1 MAIYHLQSGF
11 VSRSSGRSSVQ
22 SAAYITGA
30 TLHESRRDLE
40 VSYKN
45 RLSDI
50 AFTDTLAPEH
60 APSQFHDLGVWDI
73 LENFEDAYAIQRYKT
88 EATQEAYLASARPA
102 QTIMVALPKE
112 LDVGVT
118 KELVEEFAKERFVS
132 RGLIVT
138 YAIHDDE
145 GNPHAHLQISRRAVN
160 EKGELAWAKDR
171 DIVTRKSLLVTRKL
185 WADLSNKYLER
196 EGFEVRLTEKSY
208 ADLGINL
215 EPSLHRGW
223 FSDKL
228 SGMGI
233 NSRVMAENAAI
244 FTRNRE
250 ILIENPSEILPE
262 MTSKAATFTQLNLL
276 KAIQKRVGDDDKIV
290 AQVFEGALQHA
301 VVVGEGMNGEVRYT
315 TQSYKDIEEQA
326 VNKAAELMATPFAQS
341 KLSKD
346 SSNEHIESNFAYLS
360 QEQKETVLGLTQ
372 DQSLAVLV
380 GRAGA
385 GKTTTLKAVSEIYQA
400 SGHKVIGTSLSA
412 MAAENL
418 GQEAGIKAA
427 TLNSWLYK
435 WDSYQAAQEKFLSFN
450 NVMEEGLFKQLQW
463 YKDLQRYGRSQLTK
477 DTVLIVDEAGMV
489 GTRQWG
495 ELLTHVQRAGSKL
508 IAVGDDNQ
516 FKAIEAG
523 DFFRELK
530 DQAESQAAQ
539 QTQDQKIKTTNLFSL
554 QEIRRQQQ
562 SWMREASHQLAEL
575 NISEGLS
582 AYEQHGHIN
591 QTSRASF
598 SEDIATAYLSKLKS
612 GFSEDQQTGL
622 VLSFTNAQTNSINQ
636 AIREQLKQNGM
647 IGKEDLIKLND
658 QNFTIGDRIV
668 FLKNNKTD
676 LKITDVDGVIQ
687 PEKSI
692 KNGTRGTIQA
702 VDNQGNIKVQ
712 LADNYYTII
721 SATNES
727 PKVAIGQP
735 QAESI
740 REYNYNHIAYGYAVT
755 THKSQG
761 QTVDFTIVA
770 ASKHMD
776 AKGLY
781 VAMTR
786 HRNDVQLFYAKE
798 DFTSFKALTSQLS
811 RFEHKDL
818 VKDYTIRPENEAAW
832 QRVQEYRLSA
842 LDAAE
847 VLKQQFGKDH
857 NQSGQIDWQAYNQI
871 KQDQVRIGKE
881 ILEEFSKH
889 QLYVNQAS
897 LTQEML
903 QISTGQKA
911 RPLSMAEEKAKITVE
926 LYGETAH
933 LARGM
938 WNTIRKTHP
947 GSKCYSHPNYEQ
959 FNQIR
964 HERNALAQTIAENY
978 PLHREFVNQFS
989 RVYGINSKTV
999 EAQSKQFIQSQSTD
1013 KYSEKTNQ
1021 LWYNN
1026 RLDNLNYGK
1035 YTSSKNN
1042 INIDKDQLNS
1052 EFQAKNI
1059 HVDRYQKSLDAKFI
1073 KQELNAN
1080 IKDLAYEFLGKPHI
1094 QKTTEWRYGNKGSI
1108 SIHVAGTKQGLYSN
1122 FETGESGNALK
1133 LIQDQLNCDHK
1144 QAFKWGA
1151 EWLGNESHQR
1161 FTKTAIIKEP
1171 QQLPQAKQEWTPIYP
1186 TPKDYVDL
1194 KASGNSNLAYMLK
1207 GRQETNRYAY
1217 KDADSNILGYVVRLE
1232 DKQGNKITLTLTYC
1246 RNHEGKEQWR
1256 WQGFSNDRPLYGL
1269 DQLRQQPDAPVLIV
1283 EGEKTAEAARV
1294 LLPEYA
1300 VITWSG
1306 GCGAVQKSDW
1316 TVLKDRNVT
1325 VWPDNDKPGF
1335 NAAVKIADL
1344 LNAQGNQKTKIVDLS
1359 PTLPHK
1365 WDLADK
1371 IPNGI
1376 DVKEILV
1383 NAVEQRAD
1391 LTTTKFLETT
1401 QAVSQITQKANT
1413 DQATRTIGIDDIYKH
1428 CKNHYMGYRITPE
1441 NTEFIVKV
1449 TNDTYQELKQWT
1461 SLSGFSAD
1469 DSKLEVQAAL
1479 TGVYADMFKTIT
1491 KQRPNA
1497 LDKSTDIGK
1506 IAGKMKMDMSRANLQ
1521 EDKAIVLSASR
1532 LYDKQDKEISAL
1544 VQSKDISGY
1553 TQVVHK
1559 EILKATTRCHSM
1571 TGDYLSKEMK
1581 ERFLGETKM
1590 ACGMEKDSQKAKAA
1604 IGEICARLAR
1614 EASPTVDRPLT
1625 IQQQRE
1631 KSVVDYISAELNS
1644 KNNLLISG
1652 STDAFLRSKLVKDP
1666 MGALETWKIFTNNQN
1681 CFTPMSFAEMQIK
1694 TQEANALLESQ
1705 KANMT
1710 AEVHDKLKATM
1721 SMNPQEVIQQ
1731 CRGVIEFQLDKARQA
1746 DINKYTELSKAFLK
1760 LPYNNREDSSAAKEL
1775 NEIANRHQNDEKF
1788 NQAITKNDLTR
1799 QVQQSLHEP
1808 NKLEI
1813 HRGFER

>member
-1 MAIYHLQSGF
+1 MAIYYLSHGM

-30 TLHESRRDLE
+30 SLHESRRDLDI
-40 VSYKN
+40 SYKN

-60 APSQFHDLGVWDI
+60 APQQFHEIGVWDL
-73 LENFEDAYAIQRYKT
+73 LEDFEDEYAIKRFPNCLESRDK
-88 EATQEAYLASARPA
+88 YLNSAQTA
-102 QTIMVALPKE
+102 QTIVIALPRE
-112 LDVGVT
+112 LEVGAG

-171 DIVTRKSLLVTRKL
+171 EVVSRKELLVTRKL

-196 EGFEVRLTEKSY
+196 EGFEARITEKSY

-223 FSDKL
+223 VSDKL
-228 SGMGI
+228 GAMGI
-233 NSRVMAENAAI
+233 NSYVMAENAAR
-244 FTRNRE
+244 FARNKE
-250 ILIENPSEILPE
+250 MLIERPFEILPE
-262 MTSKAATFTQLNLL
+262 LTSKAATFTQSTLL

-301 VVVGEGMNGEVRYT
+301 IVVGEGMNGEVRYT

-326 VNKAAELMATPFAQS
+326 VNKVSELMATSFEQR

-346 SSNEHIESNFAYLS
+346 SSNEYIESNFAYLS

-372 DQSLAVLV
+372 DQSLAVLI

-385 GKTTTLKAVSEIYQA
+385 GKTTTLKVVSEIYQN
-400 SGHKVIGTSLSA
+400 SGYKVIGASL
-412 MAAENL
+412 AALAAQNL
-418 GQEAGIKAA
+418 EAEAGIKA
-427 TLNSWLYK
+427 TTIHSWLYK
-435 WDSYQAAQEKFLSFN
+435 WDRYQAAQEKFLSFN
-450 NVMEEGLFKQLQW
+450 NVMEEGLFKQLKW
-463 YKDLQRYGRSQLTK
+463 YKDLQRYQGSKLTK

-495 ELLTHVQRAGSKL
+495 ELLTHVQKAGSKL
-508 IAVGDDNQ
+508 IVVGDDNQ

-530 DQAESQAAQ
+530 VQAAQ
-539 QTQDQKIKTTNLFSL
+539 QTQDQNSQTTNLFSL

-582 AYEQHGHIN
+582 TYEQYGHLQ
-591 QTSRASF
+591 QTSRANL
-598 SEDIATAYLSKLKS
+598 SEDIATAYLGKLKADLS
-612 GFSEDQQTGL
+612 QTGL
-622 VLSFTNAQTNSINQ
+622 VLAFTNAQTNSINQ
-636 AIREQLKQNGM
+636 AIREQLKQEGM
-647 IGKEDLIKLND
+647 IGKEDLIKLNG
-658 QNFTIGDRIV
+658 QNFAIGDRIV
-668 FLKNNKTD
+668 FLKNDKTW
-676 LKITDVDGVIQ
+676 LTITDADGVA
-687 PEKSI
+687 KTNASI
-692 KNGTRGTIQA
+692 KNGTQGSISG

-712 LADNYYTII
+712 LADNCYTII
-721 SATNES
+721 NTINRS

-735 QAESI
+735 QPEPI
-740 REYNYNHIAYGYAVT
+740 REYTYTNIQHGYAVT
-755 THKSQG
+755 CHKSQG
-761 QTVDFTIVA
+761 QTVDFTIIA

-786 HRNDVQLFYAKE
+786 HRDDVRLFYAKE
-798 DFTSFKALTSQLS
+798 EFTSFKALTSQLS
-811 RFEHKDL
+811 RFDHKDL
-818 VKDYTIRPENEAAW
+818 VKDYTIRPENEASW
-832 QRVQEYRLSA
+832 QRVQEYRLCA
-842 LDAAE
+842 LDAAA
-847 VLKQQFGKDH
+847 VIKG
-857 NQSGQIDWQAYNQI
+857 QSNVDWQAYNQI
-871 KQDQVRIGKE
+871 KQDQVCIGKE
-881 ILEEFSKH
+881 ILQDFSKH
-889 QLYVNQAS
+889 QLYVNQAG

-903 QISTGQKA
+903 QISTGQKT
-911 RPLSMAEEKAKITVE
+911 RPLSLVESKAKVTVE
-926 LYGETAH
+926 LYGETANA
-933 LARGM
+933 ARQL
-938 WNTIRKTHP
+938 WQAIRKTHP
-947 GSKCYSHPNYEQ
+947 VDKCYQHTSYPAFKGYQ
-959 FNQIR
+959 Q
-964 HERNALAQTIAENY
+964 ERNALAHTISQNY
-978 PLHREFVNQFS
+978 PLHREFINQFN
-989 RVYGINSKTV
+989 RQFGINQKTV

-1013 KYSEKTNQ
+1013 KYSEKTDQ
-1021 LWYNN
+1021 IWYNN
-1026 RLDNLNYGK
+1026 RLDNINYGK
-1035 YTSSKNN
+1035 YTTST
-1042 INIDKDQLNS
+1042 INLNPSKDQLNS
-1052 EFQAKNI
+1052 EFQAQNI
-1059 HVDRYQKSLDAKFI
+1059 EVDRYQKSLDAKFI

-1133 LIQDQLNCDHK
+1133 FIADQLNCDHK

-1151 EWLGNESHQR
+1151 EWLGKDHVQGIGR
-1161 FTKTAIIKEP
+1161 TAIIKEP
-1171 QQLPQAKQEWTPIYP
+1171 QQLPQAKQEWTTIYP
-1186 TPKDYVDL
+1186 APKDYVDL
-1194 KASGNSNLAYMLK
+1194 KASSNSNLAYMLK

-1232 DKQGNKITLTLTYC
+1232 DKQGNKITPTLTYC
-1246 RNHEGKEQWR
+1246 RNQEGKEQWR
-1256 WQGFSNDRPLYGL
+1256 WQGFGNDRPLYGL
-1269 DQLRQQPDAPVLIV
+1269 DQLKQKPDAPVLIV
-1283 EGEKTAEAARV
+1283 EGEKTAEAAKA

-1300 VITWSG
+1300 VVTWSG

-1316 TVLKDRNVT
+1316 TVLKDRDVT

-1344 LNAQGNQKTKIVDLS
+1344 LNAQGNQETKIVDLP

-1371 IPNGI
+1371 VPEGI
-1376 DVKEILV
+1376 KIKEILV
-1383 NAVEQRAD
+1383 NAVEQIAGR
-1391 LTTTKFLETT
+1391 TTPKFLETAH
-1401 QAVSQITQKANT
+1401 AVNQITQEANT
-1413 DQATRTIGIDDIYKH
+1413 DQATRTIGIEDIYKH

-1449 TNDTYQELKQWT
+1449 TNDTYQELQQWT

-1479 TGVYADMFKTIT
+1479 TAVYADMFKTIT
-1491 KQRPNA
+1491 KQRHNA
-1497 LDKSTDIGK
+1497 LDKSIDIGK
-1506 IAGKMKMDMSRANLQ
+1506 IAGKIKMDMGRANLQ

-1532 LYDKQDKEISAL
+1532 LYDKQDKEMSAI

-1571 TGDYLSKEMK
+1571 TGDYLSKEMT
-1581 ERFLGETKM
+1581 ERLLGETKM
-1590 ACGMEKDSQKAKAA
+1590 TCGMENDSQKAKAA
-1604 IGEICARLAR
+1604 IGEICARLAM

-1644 KNNLLISG
+1644 KNNSLISG
-1652 STDAFLRSKLVKDP
+1652 STDAFLKSKLVKDP
-1666 MGALETWKIFTNNQN
+1666 MGALETWKTFTNNQN

-1710 AEVHDKLKATM
+1710 EEVHDKLKATI
-1721 SMNPQEVIQQ
+1721 STNPQEVIQQ

-1760 LPYNNREDSSAAKEL
+1760 LPYNDREDSSAAKEL

-1788 NQAITKNDLTR
+1788 NQAITKNDITR

>member
-1 MAIYHLQSGF
+1 MAIYHLSHGV

-22 SAAYITGA
+22 SAAYITG
-30 TLHESRRDLE
+30 TDLHETRRDLD

-45 RLSDI
+45 RHSDI

-60 APSQFHDLGVWDI
+60 ATQQFRDIGVWDI
-73 LENFEDAYAIQRYKT
+73 LENFEDSYAEKRFPRDLDARDK
-88 EATQEAYLASARPA
+88 YLNSAQTA
-102 QTIMVALPKE
+102 QTIVMALPRE
-112 LDVGVT
+112 LEVGVA
-118 KELVEEFAKERFVS
+118 KELVEEFALTRFVS

-145 GNPHAHLQISRRAVN
+145 GNPHAHLLISRRSV
-160 EKGELAWAKDR
+160 GEDGSLSWAKDR
-171 DIVTRKSLLVTRKL
+171 EIVTRKELLVTRKI
-185 WADLSNKYLER
+185 WADLTNKYLEL
-196 EGFEVRLTEKSY
+196 EGFDVRITEKSF
-208 ADLGINL
+208 ADLGVNL
-215 EPSLHRGW
+215 EPTQHRGW
-223 FSDKL
+223 VSDKL
-228 SGMGI
+228 EAMGVT
-233 NSRVMAENAAI
+233 SRIVVENAEVFA
-244 FTRNRE
+244 RNRE
-250 ILIENPSEILPE
+250 ALIERPAEILPE

-276 KAIQKRVGDDDKIV
+276 KAIQKRIGDDDKIV
-290 AQVFEGALQHA
+290 AQVFEGALQYSI
-301 VVVGEGMNGEVRYT
+301 VVGEGMNGEIRYT
-315 TQSYKDIEEQA
+315 TQTYKDIEEQA
-326 VNKAAELMATPFAQS
+326 VNKVSELIATPFAQS

-346 SSNEHIESNFAYLS
+346 KSFEHIESNFAYLS
-360 QEQKETVLGLTQ
+360 QEQKEAVLGLTQ
-372 DQSLAVLV
+372 DQSLAVLI

-385 GKTTTLKAVSEIYQA
+385 GKTTTLKAVSEIYQNA
-400 SGHKVIGTSLSA
+400 GYRVIGASLSA

-427 TLNSWLYK
+427 TIHSLLYK
-435 WDSYQAAQEKFLSFN
+435 WDRYQAASEKFLSFDS
-450 NVMEEGLFKQLQW
+450 VMEEGIFKQLDW
-463 YKDLQRYGRSQLTK
+463 YKDLKRFEGAKLTK

-489 GTRQWG
+489 GTHQWG
-495 ELLTHVQRAGSKL
+495 ELLSHVQRAGSKL

-523 DFFRELK
+523 DFFREFK
-530 DQAESQAAQ
+530 NQGESQAESITDSQGN
-539 QTQDQKIKTTNLFSL
+539 KTTHLFSL
-554 QEIRRQQQ
+554 QEIRRQQHK
-562 SWMREASHQLAEL
+562 WMREASYQLAEL

-591 QTSRASF
+591 QTSRPNL
-598 SEDIATAYLSKLKS
+598 SEDIATAYLNKLKS
-612 GFSEDQQTGL
+612 GFSEDQQAGL
-622 VLSFTNAQTNSINQ
+622 VLAFTNAQTNSINQ

-647 IGKEDLIKLND
+647 IGKEDLIKLNC
-658 QNFTIGDRIV
+658 QNFTIGDKIV

-676 LKITDVDGVIQ
+676 LKITDVDGVVQ
-687 PEKSI
+687 TNPSI
-692 KNGTRGTIQA
+692 KNATSGVIQGVNHNGDITIA
-702 VDNQGNIKVQ
+702 LKDNLFTVITCNQHI
-712 LADNYYTII
+712 
-721 SATNES
+721 

-735 QAESI
+735 QPEPI
-740 REYNYNHIAYGYAVT
+740 REYNYTHIQHGYAVT

-786 HRNDVQLFYAKE
+786 HRDDVQLFYSKE
-798 DFTSFKALTSQLS
+798 DFPTFKSLTSQLS

-818 VKDYTIRPENEAAW
+818 GKDYTIRAENEAAW
-832 QRVQEYRLSA
+832 QRVQEYRLCA
-842 LDAAE
+842 LDAAAE
-847 VLKQQFGKDH
+847 LKQ
-857 NQSGQIDWQAYNQI
+857 QSGQIDWQTYNQI

-881 ILEEFSKH
+881 ILSDFSKH
-889 QLYVNQAS
+889 QLYINQAG

-903 QISTGQKA
+903 QISTGQKN

-938 WNTIRKTHP
+938 WNSIRKTHP
-947 GSKCYSHPNYEQ
+947 GSKCYSHNDYEK
-959 FNQIR
+959 FNEIR
-964 HERNALAQTIAENY
+964 HERNSLAQTIAENY
-978 PLHREFVNQFS
+978 SLHREFVNQFS

-1013 KYSEKTNQ
+1013 KYSEKTEQ

-1026 RLDNLNYGK
+1026 GFDNTSYGK
-1035 YTSSKNN
+1035 YTTSA
-1042 INIDKDQLNS
+1042 INLNS
-1052 EFQAKNI
+1052 
-1059 HVDRYQKSLDAKFI
+1059 
-1073 KQELNAN
+1073 
-1080 IKDLAYEFLGKPHI
+1080 
-1094 QKTTEWRYGNKGSI
+1094 
-1108 SIHVAGTKQGLYSN
+1108 
-1122 FETGESGNALK
+1122 
-1133 LIQDQLNCDHK
+1133 
-1144 QAFKWGA
+1144 
-1151 EWLGNESHQR
+1151 
-1161 FTKTAIIKEP
+1161 
-1171 QQLPQAKQEWTPIYP
+1171 
-1186 TPKDYVDL
+1186 
-1194 KASGNSNLAYMLK
+1194 
-1207 GRQETNRYAY
+1207 
-1217 KDADSNILGYVVRLE
+1217 
-1232 DKQGNKITLTLTYC
+1232 
-1246 RNHEGKEQWR
+1246 
-1256 WQGFSNDRPLYGL
+1256 
-1269 DQLRQQPDAPVLIV
+1269 
-1283 EGEKTAEAARV
+1283 
-1294 LLPEYA
+1294 
-1300 VITWSG
+1300 
-1306 GCGAVQKSDW
+1306 
-1316 TVLKDRNVT
+1316 
-1325 VWPDNDKPGF
+1325 
-1335 NAAVKIADL
+1335 
-1344 LNAQGNQKTKIVDLS
+1344 TKIVDLP

-1371 IPNGI
+1371 VPEGI
-1376 DVKEILV
+1376 KIKEILV

-1391 LTTTKFLETT
+1391 RTTTKFLETA
-1401 QAVSQITQKANT
+1401 QVVNQITQEANT
-1413 DQATRTIGIDDIYKH
+1413 DQATRTIGIEDIYKH
-1428 CKNHYMGYRITPE
+1428 CKNHYMSYRITPE

-1449 TNDTYQELKQWT
+1449 TNDTYQELQQWT

-1497 LDKSTDIGK
+1497 LDKSIDIGK

-1532 LYDKQDKEISAL
+1532 LYDKQDMEISAL

-1553 TQVVHK
+1553 THVVHK

-1581 ERFLGETKM
+1581 ERLLGETKM
-1590 ACGMEKDSQKAKAA
+1590 ACGMENDSQKAKAA

-1625 IQQQRE
+1625 IQEQRE

-1644 KNNLLISG
+1644 KNNSLISG

-1666 MGALETWKIFTNNQN
+1666 MGALETWKKFTNNQN

-1710 AEVHDKLKATM
+1710 EEVHDKLKATM
-1721 SMNPQEVIQQ
+1721 STNPQEVIQQ
-1731 CRGVIEFQLDKARQA
+1731 CRGVIEFQLDKARQK

-1760 LPYNNREDSSAAKEL
+1760 LPYNDREDSSAAKEL

-1799 QVQQSLHEP
+1799 QVQESLHEP

>member
-73 LENFEDAYAIQRYKT
+73 LENFEDAYAIRRYRT

-112 LDVGVT
+112 LDIGVT

-160 EKGELAWAKDR
+160 EKGDLAWAKDR

-276 KAIQKRVGDDDKIV
+276 KAIQKRVGDDDKVV

-301 VVVGEGMNGEVRYT
+301 VVVGEGMDGQIRYT

-341 KLSKD
+341 KLSRD

-427 TLNSWLYK
+427 TLHSWLYK
-435 WDSYQAAQEKFLSFN
+435 WDSYQASQEKFLSFN

-495 ELLTHVQRAGSKL
+495 ELLTHVQKAGAKL

-530 DQAESQAAQ
+530 GQAAQ
-539 QTQDQKIKTTNLFSL
+539 QTQDQKSQTTNLFSL

-562 SWMREASHQLAEL
+562 SWMREASFQLAEL

-591 QTSRASF
+591 QTSRENL
-598 SEDIATAYLSKLKS
+598 SEDIATAYLDKLKS
-612 GFSEDQQTGL
+612 DIAQTGL
-622 VLSFTNAQTNSINQ
+622 VLAFTNTQTNSINQ

-647 IGKEDLIKLND
+647 IGKEDLIKINS

-702 VDNQGNIKVQ
+702 VDNRGNIKVQ
-712 LADNYYTII
+712 LADNYYTVI
-721 SATNES
+721 SAINKS

-735 QAESI
+735 QPEPI
-740 REYNYNHIAYGYAVT
+740 REYTYTNIQHGYAVT
-755 THKSQG
+755 CHKSQG

-786 HRNDVQLFYAKE
+786 HRDDVQLFYQKE
-798 DFTSFKALTSQLS
+798 DFAGFKALSSQLS

-842 LDAAE
+842 LDAAA
-847 VLKQQFGKDH
+847 VIKD
-857 NQSGQIDWQAYNQI
+857 QSNVDWQTYHQI
-871 KQDQVRIGKE
+871 KQDQVRLGKE
-881 ILEEFSKH
+881 ILGDFNAHK
-889 QLYVNQAS
+889 LYINQAG

-903 QISTGQKA
+903 EITTGQKT
-911 RPLSMAEEKAKITVE
+911 RPLSLVESKAKVTVE
-926 LYGETAH
+926 LYGETANA
-933 LARGM
+933 ARQL
-938 WNTIRKTHP
+938 WQAIRKTHP
-947 GSKCYSHPNYEQ
+947 GDKCYQHNFYPAFKGYQ
-959 FNQIR
+959 Q
-964 HERNALAQTIAENY
+964 ERNVLAHTISQNY
-978 PLHREFVNQFS
+978 PLHREFINQFN
-989 RVYGINSKTV
+989 RQFGINQKTV

-1013 KYSEKTNQ
+1013 KYSEKTEQ
-1021 LWYNN
+1021 TWYNN
-1026 RLDNLNYGK
+1026 RFDNNGYGK
-1035 YTSSKNN
+1035 YTASKSNVY
-1042 INIDKDQLNS
+1042 IDKGQLNS
-1052 EFQAKNI
+1052 EFQAQNI
-1059 HVDRYQKSLDAKFI
+1059 KVDRYQKSIDASFI

-1108 SIHVAGTKQGLYSN
+1108 SIHVAGTKLGLYSN

-1151 EWLGNESHQR
+1151 EWLGKDHIHGFSR
-1161 FTKTAIIKEP
+1161 TTITKEP
-1171 QQLPQAKQEWTPIYP
+1171 QQQQLPQAKQEWTPIYP
-1186 TPKDYVDL
+1186 APKAYVDL
-1194 KASGNSNLAYMLK
+1194 KASSNSNLDYMLK

-1217 KDADSNILGYVVRLE
+1217 QDANSNILGYVVRLE
-1232 DKQGNKITLTLTYC
+1232 DKHGNKITPTLTYC
-1246 RNHEGKEQWR
+1246 RNQTGKEQWR

-1306 GCGAVQKSDW
+1306 GCGSVQKSDW
-1316 TVLKDRNVT
+1316 SVLSNRDVT
-1325 VWPDNDKPGF
+1325 IWPDNDKPGL

-1344 LNAQGNQKTKIVDLS
+1344 LNAQVNQRNEEVINRVKIVDLP
-1359 PTLPHK
+1359 PTLSHK

-1371 IPNGI
+1371 VPEGI
-1376 DVKEILV
+1376 KINEILV
-1383 NAVEQRAD
+1383 NAFEQRLTKVETLKDLPDSLSHKGKIDQIIVLHKLDTTFGSLDQAD
-1391 LTTTKFLETT
+1391 YQHVHKIFDVLKEAYQTSNIKTSDDWTLKRATFMVYNLREFSSLPMTDNERARACLVSATIFANQNERTDTTTTYDNHFKAVGVINTHNQSRDRYI
-1401 QAVSQITQKANT
+1401 QA
-1413 DQATRTIGIDDIYKH
+1413 
-1428 CKNHYMGYRITPE
+1428 E
-1441 NTEFIVKV
+1441 NSFKEIFVLHP
-1449 TNDTYQELKQWT
+1449 N
-1461 SLSGFSAD
+1461 AP
-1469 DSKLEVQAAL
+1469 LEVRQNYVPALQEKIFSEIKQLHTQYQQRSVEIAA
-1479 TGVYADMFKTIT
+1479 K
-1491 KQRPNA
+1491 A
-1497 LDKSTDIGK
+1497 LDMQKGK
-1506 IAGKMKMDMSRANLQ
+1506 GL
-1521 EDKAIVLSASR
+1521 
-1532 LYDKQDKEISAL
+1532 
-1544 VQSKDISGY
+1544 
-1553 TQVVHK
+1553 
-1559 EILKATTRCHSM
+1559 
-1571 TGDYLSKEMK
+1571 
-1581 ERFLGETKM
+1581 
-1590 ACGMEKDSQKAKAA
+1590 
-1604 IGEICARLAR
+1604 
-1614 EASPTVDRPLT
+1614 
-1625 IQQQRE
+1625 
-1631 KSVVDYISAELNS
+1631 EL
-1644 KNNLLISG
+1644 
-1652 STDAFLRSKLVKDP
+1652 
-1666 MGALETWKIFTNNQN
+1666 
-1681 CFTPMSFAEMQIK
+1681 
-1694 TQEANALLESQ
+1694 
-1705 KANMT
+1705 
-1710 AEVHDKLKATM
+1710 
-1721 SMNPQEVIQQ
+1721 
-1731 CRGVIEFQLDKARQA
+1731 
-1746 DINKYTELSKAFLK
+1746 
-1760 LPYNNREDSSAAKEL
+1760 
-1775 NEIANRHQNDEKF
+1775 
-1788 NQAITKNDLTR
+1788 
-1799 QVQQSLHEP
+1799 
-1808 NKLEI
+1808 
-1813 HRGFER
+1813 